1 MNTKEIIFCKALPG
15 EKAHNKMAPHPRYIK
30 DMEGEHD
37 SPPIGSAVLV
47 LIIPHENELV
57 IPFIKRSNYG
67 KYHGGQIAFPGGKIE
82 KEDTDAIHTALRE
95 CQEEIGVPKEHISVL
110 GVLSDLY
117 ITISNFNIT
126 PIVATIISMPK
137 FILSTNEVEEV
148 ILVKLSD
155 LFDNKNKSTRTL
167 SRHGQDITAPG
178 YVIGEHFIWGATAMI
193 IAELEELMSA
203 DTLVTDFNCIFIA

>member
-1 MNTKEIIFCKALPG
+1 MNIRETIFCKALAG
-15 EKAHNKMAPHPRYIK
+15 ERAHNKMAPSPRYIK
-30 DMEGEHD
+30 DMEGEHS

-57 IPFIKRSNYG
+57 VPFIKRSNHG

-82 KEDTDAIHTALRE
+82 KDDIDASYTALRE
-95 CQEEIGVPKEHISVL
+95 CYEEIGVPQEQISIL
-110 GVLSDLY
+110 GVLSEVY

-126 PIVATIISMPK
+126 PIVGSIASMPN
-137 FILSTNEVEEV
+137 FTLSTNEVEEV

-155 LFDNKNKSTRTL
+155 LFDDKNKSTRTL
-167 SRHGQDITAPG
+167 SRREQEISAPG

-193 IAELEELMSA
+193 IAELEELMSEMS
-203 DTLVTDFNCIFIA
+203 LFSYPKISL